1 MALYVFFLHYIDN
14 FSMSCSPTRKS
25 CFLYGNAITILELCF
40 VCEESKN
47 IIFMLLDNLPIF
59 ASLLMLSGHFISPSC
74 PTFFITAGNENMA
87 LLLELYSVEGLCLCC
102 WLWKRS
108 CELMCLSVCCG
119 DGTCDMKYSA
129 ILSWQPSWCC
139 FFFWFWSF
147 ITFFFFLN
155 DWMPFWRQEKRMVI
169 LLIW

>member
-1 MALYVFFLHYIDN
+1 MYYFYIILIICQCRAALPERVVSYMVMLLQYLSYVLFARNLKTSFL
-14 FSMSCSPTRKS
+14 
-25 CFLYGNAITILELCF
+25 CFL
-40 VCEESKN
+40 
-47 IIFMLLDNLPIF
+47 IIYP
-59 ASLLMLSGHFISPSC
+59 SLLLCWCWNSGHFISPSC
-74 PTFFITAGNENMA
+74 PTFFRTAGNENMA

-139 FFFWFWSF
+139 FFFCFWSF

-155 DWMPFWRQEKRMVI
+155 DWKPFWRQEKRMVI